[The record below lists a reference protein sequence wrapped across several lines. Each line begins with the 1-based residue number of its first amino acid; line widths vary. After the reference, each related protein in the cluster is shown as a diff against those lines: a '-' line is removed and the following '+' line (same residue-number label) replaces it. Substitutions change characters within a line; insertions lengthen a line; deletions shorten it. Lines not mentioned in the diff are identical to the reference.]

1 MGGTYVTHHFGYV
14 LGELQR
20 YKMDR
25 DLIVTHQEGYE
36 NNYYTLNVEGTSG
49 NTGFFATKLNDTY

>member
-25 DLIVTHQEGYE
+25 DLIVSHQEGYE
-36 NNYYTLNVEGTSG
+36 NNYYTLNVEGISG
-49 NTGFFATKLNDTY
+49 NKRVFPPELNA